1 MIYGL
6 YNSAAGMLVNEYRQ
20 AVIANNL
27 ANSDTVGFKRDVPVF
42 AERPIAEAAGER
54 RGRGAVD
61 VAGLS
66 GGLWL
71 GRTYTDYADGKV
83 RRTENPLDV
92 ALVGPGFLQVGKDGQ
107 RLLTRDGRMMTD
119 SDGRLVSVTDGA
131 PILGR
136 GGSEIRVNP
145 LGGEVAVTRDGRV
158 TQDDAPIGE
167 LALVNVQVD
176 APLQKIGEGRFAA
189 PEDALVE
196 AGAELRS
203 GFVEES
209 GVEPLR
215 ELVDMIASN
224 RAYQLNAQM
233 ISLQDQTVGRLIG
246 VIQR

>member
-6 YNSAAGMLVNEYRQ
+6 YNSAAGMMVNEYRQ
-20 AVIANNL
+20 AVLANNL

-42 AERPIAEAAGER
+42 AGRPLAKDAGVR
-54 RGRGAVD
+54 SGAGDRD

-66 GGLWL
+66 GGMWL
-71 GRTYTDYADGKV
+71 GRTYTDYSEGRFRNTD
-83 RRTENPLDV
+83 NPLDV
-92 ALVGPGFLQVGKDGQ
+92 ALVGPGFLQVAKDGKQ
-107 RLLTRDGRMMTD
+107 LLTRDGRMMKD
-119 SDGRLVSVTDGA
+119 VDGRLVSVADGA

-145 LGGEVAVTRDGRV
+145 NGGPVTVSREGRV
-158 TQDDAPIGE
+158 LQDGGVVGMLAVVDVAPG
-167 LALVNVQVD
+167 A
-176 APLQKIGEGRFAA
+176 APQKVGEGHFAA
-189 PEDALVE
+189 PEDSLVE
-196 AGAELRS
+196 SGAELRA
-203 GFVEES
+203 GYLEDS

-246 VIQR
+246 VIAR